1 MIGKLWF
8 MLFLFSSC
16 NSKFA
21 LANNELCDL
30 CVDIVSSIEAYLQD
44 GHTQEEIIAV
54 LDQVKILFQICRK
67 NPYEK
72 IFIFHFYQIGTESPL
87 K

>member
-30 CVDIVSSIEAYLQD
+30 CVDIVSSIEAYFQD

-67 NPYEK
+67 K
-72 IFIFHFYQIGTESPL
+72 SL
-87 K
+87 

>member
-1 MIGKLWF
+1 MSGKLWF

-16 NSKFA
+16 NLKFS

-44 GHTQEEIIAV
+44 GHTQDEIIAV
-54 LDQVKILFQICRK
+54 LDQVKILFRILRK
-67 NPYEK
+67 KSFEK
-72 IFIFHFYQIGTESPL
+72 NLYFTFLSHH
-87 K
+87 

>member
-1 MIGKLWF
+1 MNGKLWF

-16 NSKFA
+16 NLKFA

-30 CVDIVSSIEAYLQD
+30 CIDIVSSIEAYLQD

-54 LDQVKILFQICRK
+54 LDQVKILFRILRK
-67 NPYEK
+67 KSFEK
-72 IFIFHFYQIGTESPL
+72 NLYFTFLSHH
-87 K
+87 